1 VYRAEVGDALPP
13 GLPDEA
19 AAAARDTLGGAVGA
33 ADSLP
38 ASVVEAAGDAFVQGL
53 QLAALTGAV
62 LMAATAGVT
71 ALVLRRHAGPADGAT
86 AAC

>member
-1 VYRAEVGDALPP
+1 
-13 GLPDEA
+13 
-19 AAAARDTLGGAVGA
+19 
-33 ADSLP
+33 
-38 ASVVEAAGDAFVQGL
+38 VVEAAGDAFVQGL